1 MGQES
6 IILRLCLQADPGA
19 NRQVL
24 KVEEGEQFARGMF
37 AKPVA
42 WDAVL
47 GASRLLPSLGM
58 WERAGHMKTARQLVQ
73 MVRTRTKFG
82 YFYFLSEM
90 KVESLV
96 ENEDV
101 K

>member
-47 GASRLLPSLGM
+47 SQQAPPILRDVREGRPHENSQTAGADGENTYKVQLFLLS
-58 WERAGHMKTARQLVQ
+58 Q
-73 MVRTRTKFG
+73 
-82 YFYFLSEM
+82 
-90 KVESLV
+90 
-96 ENEDV
+96 
-101 K
+101 